1 MNFYQ
6 KIYMHKV
13 VFSSL
18 FFLLFLFNVETLLF
32 SHFSDDFSQ
41 LFFLFENHVY
51 DFIVKLDYL
60 GLIGVS
66 LIYLLVLILKP
77 FTLTRQKC
85 ACVGILCLSFYAWN
99 FPVKHFKHSL
109 MVLYLF
115 YFALLATLL
124 WRFLGASMK
133 QSFLPSMNICIVW
146 VFASS
151 LQSFRF
157 LSVSDCVDFSL
168 FTLALILLI
177 LVLIYCKRL
186 FGLYEYANTLILIVG
201 LSVVV
206 LCSSMFI
213 QTKEYYGMRLG
224 FYFLGLLGWLLEY
237 IHNTLRRLEHKI

>member
-6 KIYMHKV
+6 KIYKHKV

-18 FFLLFLFNVETLLF
+18 FFLLFLFNAETLLF

-41 LFFLFENHVY
+41 LFFLFESHVY
-51 DFIVKLDYL
+51 DLIVKLDYL
-60 GLIGVS
+60 GLISVS
-66 LIYLLVLILKP
+66 LIYLLVLIVKP

-85 ACVGILCLSFYAWN
+85 TCVGILCLSFYAWN
-99 FPVKHFKHSL
+99 FPVEHSL
-109 MVLYLF
+109 MVLYIF
-115 YFALLATLL
+115 YFVLLATLL

-151 LQSFRF
+151 LQSFRL

-168 FTLALILLI
+168 FILALILLI
-177 LVLIYCKRL
+177 LVLIYQKRF
-186 FGLYEYANTLILIVG
+186 FGLYEYANMLVLIVG

-213 QTKEYYGMRLG
+213 QTKECYGMRLG

-237 IHNTLRRLEHKI
+237 VHNALRRLEQI

>member
-6 KIYMHKV
+6 KIYTHKV

-51 DFIVKLDYL
+51 DFIIKLDYL

-66 LIYLLVLILKP
+66 SIYLLALILKP

-85 ACVGILCLSFYAWN
+85 ACIGILCLSFYAWN
-99 FPVKHFKHSL
+99 FPIKNSSIA
-109 MVLYLF
+109 LYVF
-115 YFALLATLL
+115 YFALLGTLL

-133 QSFLPSMNICIVW
+133 QSFLPSMNICVVW

-157 LSVSDCVDFSL
+157 LSVSDCVDFWL
-168 FTLALILLI
+168 FTLALFLLI
-177 LVLIYCKRL
+177 LVLIYHKRF

-201 LSVVV
+201 LCVVV

>member
-6 KIYMHKV
+6 KIYTHKV

-51 DFIVKLDYL
+51 DFIIKLDYL

-66 LIYLLVLILKP
+66 SIYLLALILKP
-77 FTLTRQKC
+77 FTLTRQKG
-85 ACVGILCLSFYAWN
+85 ACIGILCLSFYAWN
-99 FPVKHFKHSL
+99 FPIKNSSIA
-109 MVLYLF
+109 LYVF
-115 YFALLATLL
+115 YFALLGTLL

-133 QSFLPSMNICIVW
+133 QSFLPSMNICVVW

-168 FTLALILLI
+168 FTLALFLLI
-177 LVLIYCKRL
+177 LVLIYHKRL

-201 LSVVV
+201 LCVVV

>member
-6 KIYMHKV
+6 KIYTHKV

-18 FFLLFLFNVETLLF
+18 FFLLFLFNVETLLL

-51 DFIVKLDYL
+51 DLIVKLDYL

-66 LIYLLVLILKP
+66 LIYLLVLVVKP
-77 FTLTRQKC
+77 FTLTRQKG

-99 FPVKHFKHSL
+99 FPVKHSL
-109 MVLYLF
+109 VLYIF

-168 FTLALILLI
+168 FILALILLI
-177 LVLIYCKRL
+177 LVLIYHKRL
-186 FGLYEYANTLILIVG
+186 FGLYEYANMLILIVG

-206 LCSSMFI
+206 LCSGMFI

-237 IHNTLRRLEHKI
+237 VHNTLRRLEHQI

>member
-6 KIYMHKV
+6 KIYTHKV

-51 DFIVKLDYL
+51 DFIIKLDYL

-66 LIYLLVLILKP
+66 SIYLLALILKP

-85 ACVGILCLSFYAWN
+85 ACIGILCLSFYAWN
-99 FPVKHFKHSL
+99 FPIKNSSIA
-109 MVLYLF
+109 LYVF
-115 YFALLATLL
+115 YFVLLGTLL

-133 QSFLPSMNICIVW
+133 QSFLPSMNICVVW

-157 LSVSDCVDFSL
+157 LSVSDCVDFWL
-168 FTLALILLI
+168 FTLALFLLI
-177 LVLIYCKRL
+177 LVLIYHKRL

-201 LSVVV
+201 LCVVV

-237 IHNTLRRLEHKI
+237 VHNTLRRLEHKI

>member
-6 KIYMHKV
+6 KIYTHKV

-32 SHFSDDFSQ
+32 SHFSNDFSQ

-51 DFIVKLDYL
+51 DFIIKLDYL

-66 LIYLLVLILKP
+66 SIYLLALILKP

-85 ACVGILCLSFYAWN
+85 ACIGILCLSFYAWN
-99 FPVKHFKHSL
+99 FPIKNSSIA
-109 MVLYLF
+109 LYVF
-115 YFALLATLL
+115 YFALLGTLL

-133 QSFLPSMNICIVW
+133 QSFLPSMNICVVW

-168 FTLALILLI
+168 FTLALFLLI
-177 LVLIYCKRL
+177 LVLIYHKRL

-201 LSVVV
+201 LCVVV

>member
-6 KIYMHKV
+6 KIYTHKV

-18 FFLLFLFNVETLLF
+18 FFLLFLFNMETLLL

-51 DFIVKLDYL
+51 DLIVKLDYL

-66 LIYLLVLILKP
+66 LIYLLVLVVKP
-77 FTLTRQKC
+77 FTLTRQKG

-99 FPVKHFKHSL
+99 FPVKHSL
-109 MVLYLF
+109 VLYIF
-115 YFALLATLL
+115 YFVLLATLL

-168 FTLALILLI
+168 FILALILLI
-177 LVLIYCKRL
+177 LVLIYHKRL
-186 FGLYEYANTLILIVG
+186 FGLYEYANMLILIVG

-206 LCSSMFI
+206 LCSGMFI

-237 IHNTLRRLEHKI
+237 VHNTLRRLEHQI

>member
-6 KIYMHKV
+6 KIYTHKV

-51 DFIVKLDYL
+51 DFIIKLDYL

-66 LIYLLVLILKP
+66 SIYLLALILKP

-85 ACVGILCLSFYAWN
+85 ACIGILCLSFYAWN
-99 FPVKHFKHSL
+99 FPIKNYSIA
-109 MVLYLF
+109 LYVF
-115 YFALLATLL
+115 YFALLGTLL

-133 QSFLPSMNICIVW
+133 QSFLPSMNICVVW

-168 FTLALILLI
+168 FILALILLI

-186 FGLYEYANTLILIVG
+186 FGLYEYANMLILIVG

-206 LCSSMFI
+206 LCSNMFI

>member
-6 KIYMHKV
+6 KIYTHKV

-51 DFIVKLDYL
+51 DFIIKLDYL

-66 LIYLLVLILKP
+66 SIYLLALILKP
-77 FTLTRQKC
+77 FTLTCQKC
-85 ACVGILCLSFYAWN
+85 ACIGILCLSFYAWN
-99 FPVKHFKHSL
+99 FPIKNSSIA
-109 MVLYLF
+109 LYVF
-115 YFALLATLL
+115 YFALLGTLL

-133 QSFLPSMNICIVW
+133 QSFLPSMNICVVW

-157 LSVSDCVDFSL
+157 LSMSDCVDFSL
-168 FTLALILLI
+168 FTLALFLLI
-177 LVLIYCKRL
+177 LVLIYHKRL

-201 LSVVV
+201 LCVVV

>member
-6 KIYMHKV
+6 KIYTHKV

-18 FFLLFLFNVETLLF
+18 FFLLFLFNVETLLL
-32 SHFSDDFSQ
+32 SHFSNDFSQ

-51 DFIVKLDYL
+51 DFIVKLNYL

-66 LIYLLVLILKP
+66 LVYLLVLIVKP

-99 FPVKHFKHSL
+99 FPVKHSL
-109 MVLYLF
+109 VALYLF

-151 LQSFRF
+151 LQDFRF

-224 FYFLGLLGWLLEY
+224 FYLLGLLGWLLEY
-237 IHNTLRRLEHKI
+237 IHNTLRRLEHQI

>member
-6 KIYMHKV
+6 KIYTHKV

-51 DFIVKLDYL
+51 DFIIKLDYL

-66 LIYLLVLILKP
+66 SIYLLALILKP

-85 ACVGILCLSFYAWN
+85 ACIGILCLSFYAWN
-99 FPVKHFKHSL
+99 FPIKNSSIA
-109 MVLYLF
+109 LYVF
-115 YFALLATLL
+115 YFALLGTLL

-133 QSFLPSMNICIVW
+133 QSFLPSVNICVVW

-168 FTLALILLI
+168 FTLALFLLI
-177 LVLIYCKRL
+177 LVLIYHKRF

-201 LSVVV
+201 LCVVV

>member
-6 KIYMHKV
+6 KIYTHKV

-66 LIYLLVLILKP
+66 LIYLLVLIKP

-99 FPVKHFKHSL
+99 FPVKHSL
-109 MVLYLF
+109 IVLYLF
-115 YFALLATLL
+115 YFVLLGTLL

-201 LSVVV
+201 ISVVV

-237 IHNTLRRLEHKI
+237 VHNTLRRLEHKI

>member
-6 KIYMHKV
+6 KIYTHKV

-18 FFLLFLFNVETLLF
+18 FFLLFLFNMETLLF

-51 DFIVKLDYL
+51 DFIIKLDYL

-66 LIYLLVLILKP
+66 SIYLLALILKP

-85 ACVGILCLSFYAWN
+85 TCIGILCLSFYAWN
-99 FPVKHFKHSL
+99 FPIKNSSIA
-109 MVLYLF
+109 LYVF
-115 YFALLATLL
+115 YFVLLGTLL

-133 QSFLPSMNICIVW
+133 QSFLPSMNICVVW

-168 FTLALILLI
+168 FTLALFLLI
-177 LVLIYCKRL
+177 LVLIYHKRL

-201 LSVVV
+201 LCVVV

>member
-6 KIYMHKV
+6 KIYTHKV

-51 DFIVKLDYL
+51 DFIIKLDYL

-66 LIYLLVLILKP
+66 SIYLLALILKP

-85 ACVGILCLSFYAWN
+85 TCVGILCLSFYAWN
-99 FPVKHFKHSL
+99 FPVKNSSIA
-109 MVLYLF
+109 LYVF
-115 YFALLATLL
+115 YFALLGTLL

-133 QSFLPSMNICIVW
+133 QSFLPSMNICVVW

-168 FTLALILLI
+168 FTLALFLLI
-177 LVLIYCKRL
+177 LVLIYHKRF

-201 LSVVV
+201 LCVVV

>member
-6 KIYMHKV
+6 KIYTHKV

-32 SHFSDDFSQ
+32 SHFSNDFSQ

-66 LIYLLVLILKP
+66 SIYLLALILKP

-85 ACVGILCLSFYAWN
+85 ACIGILCLSFYAWN
-99 FPVKHFKHSL
+99 FPIKNSSIA
-109 MVLYLF
+109 LYVF
-115 YFALLATLL
+115 YFALLGTLL

-133 QSFLPSMNICIVW
+133 QSFLPSMNICVVW

-168 FTLALILLI
+168 FTLALFLLI
-177 LVLIYCKRL
+177 LVLIYHKRL

-201 LSVVV
+201 LCVVV

>member
-6 KIYMHKV
+6 KIYTHKV

-51 DFIVKLDYL
+51 DFIIKLDYL

-66 LIYLLVLILKP
+66 SIYLLALILKP

-85 ACVGILCLSFYAWN
+85 ACIGILCLSFYAWN
-99 FPVKHFKHSL
+99 FPIKNSSIA
-109 MVLYLF
+109 LYVF
-115 YFALLATLL
+115 YFALLGTLL

-133 QSFLPSMNICIVW
+133 QSFLPSMNICVVW

-151 LQSFRF
+151 LRSFRF
-157 LSVSDCVDFSL
+157 LSVFDCVDFWL
-168 FTLALILLI
+168 FTLALFLLI
-177 LVLIYCKRL
+177 LVLIYHKRL

-201 LSVVV
+201 LCVVV

>member
-6 KIYMHKV
+6 KIYTHKV

-32 SHFSDDFSQ
+32 SHFSNDFSQ

-51 DFIVKLDYL
+51 DFIIKLDYL

-77 FTLTRQKC
+77 FTLTRQKS
-85 ACVGILCLSFYAWN
+85 ACIGILCLSFYAWN
-99 FPVKHFKHSL
+99 FPIKNSL

-115 YFALLATLL
+115 YFALLGTLL

-133 QSFLPSMNICIVW
+133 QSFLPSMNICVVW

-157 LSVSDCVDFSL
+157 LSVSDCVDFWL
-168 FTLALILLI
+168 FTLALFLLI
-177 LVLIYCKRL
+177 LVLIYHKRL

-201 LSVVV
+201 LCVVV
-206 LCSSMFI
+206 LCSNMFI

>member
-6 KIYMHKV
+6 KIYTHKV

-51 DFIVKLDYL
+51 DFIIKLDYL

-66 LIYLLVLILKP
+66 SIYLLAFILKP

-85 ACVGILCLSFYAWN
+85 ACIGILCLSFYAWN
-99 FPVKHFKHSL
+99 FPIKNSSIA
-109 MVLYLF
+109 LYVF
-115 YFALLATLL
+115 YFALLGTLL

-133 QSFLPSMNICIVW
+133 QSFLPSMNICVVW

-168 FTLALILLI
+168 FTLALFLLI
-177 LVLIYCKRL
+177 LVLIYHKRF

-201 LSVVV
+201 LCVVV

>member
-6 KIYMHKV
+6 KIYTHKV

-18 FFLLFLFNVETLLF
+18 FFLLFLFNVETLLL
-32 SHFSDDFSQ
+32 SHFSNDFSQ

-51 DFIVKLDYL
+51 DFIVKLNYL

-66 LIYLLVLILKP
+66 LVYLLVLIVKP

-99 FPVKHFKHSL
+99 FPVKHSL
-109 MVLYLF
+109 VALYLF

-151 LQSFRF
+151 LQDFRF

-237 IHNTLRRLEHKI
+237 VHNIRRLEHK

>member
-6 KIYMHKV
+6 KIYTHKV

-18 FFLLFLFNVETLLF
+18 FFLLFLFNVETLLL

-66 LIYLLVLILKP
+66 LIYLLVLIVKP

-99 FPVKHFKHSL
+99 FPVKDSL
-109 MVLYLF
+109 IALYLF

-124 WRFLGASMK
+124 WRRFLGASMK

-146 VFASS
+146 IFASS

-168 FTLALILLI
+168 FILALILLI
-177 LVLIYCKRL
+177 LVLIYHKRL

-213 QTKEYYGMRLG
+213 QTKEYYSMRLG

-237 IHNTLRRLEHKI
+237 VHNTLRRLEHKI

>member
-6 KIYMHKV
+6 KIYTHKV

-51 DFIVKLDYL
+51 DFIIKLDYL

-66 LIYLLVLILKP
+66 SIYLLALILKP

-85 ACVGILCLSFYAWN
+85 ACIGILCLSFYACN
-99 FPVKHFKHSL
+99 FPIKNSSIA
-109 MVLYLF
+109 LYVF
-115 YFALLATLL
+115 YFALLGTLL

-133 QSFLPSMNICIVW
+133 QSFLPSMNICVVW

-168 FTLALILLI
+168 FILALFLLV
-177 LVLIYCKRL
+177 LVLIYHKRL

-201 LSVVV
+201 LCVVV

>member
-6 KIYMHKV
+6 KIYTHKV

-18 FFLLFLFNVETLLF
+18 FFLLFLFNAETLLL

-66 LIYLLVLILKP
+66 LIYLLVLIVKP

-99 FPVKHFKHSL
+99 FPVKHSL
-109 MVLYLF
+109 MALYLF
-115 YFALLATLL
+115 YFVLLATLL

-168 FTLALILLI
+168 FILALILLI
-177 LVLIYCKRL
+177 LVLIYHKRL

-213 QTKEYYGMRLG
+213 QTKGYYGMRLG

-237 IHNTLRRLEHKI
+237 VHNTLRRLEHKI

>member
-6 KIYMHKV
+6 KIHTHKV

-18 FFLLFLFNVETLLF
+18 FFLLFLFNVETLLL

-66 LIYLLVLILKP
+66 LIYLLVFIVKP

-99 FPVKHFKHSL
+99 FPVKDSL
-109 MVLYLF
+109 IVLYVF
-115 YFALLATLL
+115 YFVLLATLL

-146 VFASS
+146 IFASS

-168 FTLALILLI
+168 FILALILLI

-213 QTKEYYGMRLG
+213 FIQTKEYYGMRLG

-237 IHNTLRRLEHKI
+237 VHNTLRRLEHQI

>member
-6 KIYMHKV
+6 KIYTHKV

-51 DFIVKLDYL
+51 DFIIKLDYL

-66 LIYLLVLILKP
+66 SIYLLALILKP
-77 FTLTRQKC
+77 FTLTCQKC
-85 ACVGILCLSFYAWN
+85 ACIGILCLSFYAWN
-99 FPVKHFKHSL
+99 FPIKNSSIA
-109 MVLYLF
+109 LYVF
-115 YFALLATLL
+115 YFALLGTLL

-133 QSFLPSMNICIVW
+133 QSFLPSMNICVVW

-168 FTLALILLI
+168 FTLALFLLI
-177 LVLIYCKRL
+177 LVLIYHKRL

-201 LSVVV
+201 LCVVV

>member
-6 KIYMHKV
+6 KIYTHKV

-32 SHFSDDFSQ
+32 SHFSNDFSQ

-51 DFIVKLDYL
+51 DFIIKLDYL

-85 ACVGILCLSFYAWN
+85 ACIGILCLSFYAWN
-99 FPVKHFKHSL
+99 FPIKNSL
-109 MVLYLF
+109 IVLYLF
-115 YFALLATLL
+115 YFALLGTLL

-133 QSFLPSMNICIVW
+133 QSFLPSVNICIVW
-146 VFASS
+146 IFASS

-157 LSVSDCVDFSL
+157 LSVYDCVDFSL
-168 FTLALILLI
+168 FMLALILFI
-177 LVLIYCKRL
+177 LVLIYHKHL

-201 LSVVV
+201 LSVIV
-206 LCSSMFI
+206 LCSGMFI

-224 FYFLGLLGWLLEY
+224 FYLLGLLGWLLEY
-237 IHNTLRRLEHKI
+237 VHNTLRCLEHKI

>member
-6 KIYMHKV
+6 KIYTHKV

-51 DFIVKLDYL
+51 DFIIKLDYL

-66 LIYLLVLILKP
+66 SIYLLALILKP

-85 ACVGILCLSFYAWN
+85 TCIGILCLSFYAWN
-99 FPVKHFKHSL
+99 FPIKNSSIA
-109 MVLYLF
+109 LYVF
-115 YFALLATLL
+115 YFALLGTLL

-133 QSFLPSMNICIVW
+133 QSFLPSMNICVVW

-168 FTLALILLI
+168 FTLALFLLI
-177 LVLIYCKRL
+177 LVLIYHKRL

-201 LSVVV
+201 LCVVA

>member
-6 KIYMHKV
+6 KIYTHKV

-51 DFIVKLDYL
+51 DFIIKLDYL

-66 LIYLLVLILKP
+66 SIYLLALILKP
-77 FTLTRQKC
+77 FTLTCQKC
-85 ACVGILCLSFYAWN
+85 ACIGILCLSFYAWN
-99 FPVKHFKHSL
+99 FPIKNSSIA
-109 MVLYLF
+109 LYVF
-115 YFALLATLL
+115 YFVLLGTLL

-133 QSFLPSMNICIVW
+133 QSFLPSMNICVVW

-168 FTLALILLI
+168 FTLALFLLI
-177 LVLIYCKRL
+177 LVLIYHKRL

-201 LSVVV
+201 LCVVV

>member
-6 KIYMHKV
+6 KIYTHKV

-32 SHFSDDFSQ
+32 SHFSNDFSQ

-51 DFIVKLDYL
+51 DFIIKLDYL

-77 FTLTRQKC
+77 FTLTRQKS
-85 ACVGILCLSFYAWN
+85 ACIGILCLSFYAWN
-99 FPVKHFKHSL
+99 FPIKDSL
-109 MVLYLF
+109 MVLYFF
-115 YFALLATLL
+115 YFALLGTLL

-133 QSFLPSMNICIVW
+133 QSFLPSVNICIVW

-168 FTLALILLI
+168 FILALILFI
-177 LVLIYCKRL
+177 LVLIYHKRL
-186 FGLYEYANTLILIVG
+186 FGLYEYANTLILIIG
-201 LSVVV
+201 LCVVV
-206 LCSSMFI
+206 LCSSMFV

-224 FYFLGLLGWLLEY
+224 FYLLGLLGWLLEY
-237 IHNTLRRLEHKI
+237 GHNTLRRLEHKI

>member
-6 KIYMHKV
+6 KIYTHKV

-66 LIYLLVLILKP
+66 LVYLLVLILKP

-99 FPVKHFKHSL
+99 FPVKHSL
-109 MVLYLF
+109 IVLYLF

-146 VFASS
+146 IFASS

-168 FTLALILLI
+168 FILALILLI
-177 LVLIYCKRL
+177 LVLIYHKRL

-237 IHNTLRRLEHKI
+237 VHNTLRRLEHQI

>member
-6 KIYMHKV
+6 KIYTHKV

-32 SHFSDDFSQ
+32 SHFSNDFSQ

-66 LIYLLVLILKP
+66 SIYLLALILKP
-77 FTLTRQKC
+77 FTLTCQKC
-85 ACVGILCLSFYAWN
+85 ACIGILCLSFYAWN
-99 FPVKHFKHSL
+99 FPIKNSSIA
-109 MVLYLF
+109 LYVF
-115 YFALLATLL
+115 YFALLGTLL

-133 QSFLPSMNICIVW
+133 QSFLPSMNICVVW

-168 FTLALILLI
+168 FTLALFLLI
-177 LVLIYCKRL
+177 LVLIYHKRL

-201 LSVVV
+201 LCVVV

>member
-6 KIYMHKV
+6 KIYTHKV

-66 LIYLLVLILKP
+66 SIYLLALILKP

-85 ACVGILCLSFYAWN
+85 ACIGILCLSFYAWN
-99 FPVKHFKHSL
+99 FPIKNSSIA
-109 MVLYLF
+109 LYVF
-115 YFALLATLL
+115 YFALLGTLL
-124 WRFLGASMK
+124 WRLGASMK
-133 QSFLPSMNICIVW
+133 QSFLPSMNICVVW

-168 FTLALILLI
+168 FTLALFLLI
-177 LVLIYCKRL
+177 LVLIYHKRL

-201 LSVVV
+201 LCVVV

>member
-6 KIYMHKV
+6 KIYTHKV

-41 LFFLFENHVY
+41 LFFLFENHVH
-51 DFIVKLDYL
+51 DFIIKLDYL

-66 LIYLLVLILKP
+66 SIYLLALILKP

-85 ACVGILCLSFYAWN
+85 ACIGILCLSFYAWN
-99 FPVKHFKHSL
+99 FPIKNSSIA
-109 MVLYLF
+109 LYVF
-115 YFALLATLL
+115 YFALLGTLL

-133 QSFLPSMNICIVW
+133 QSFLPSMNICVVW

-168 FTLALILLI
+168 FTLALFLLI
-177 LVLIYCKRL
+177 LVLIYHKRL

-201 LSVVV
+201 LCVVV

-224 FYFLGLLGWLLEY
+224 SYFLGLLGWLLEY
-237 IHNTLRRLEHKI
+237 IHNTLRRLEHQV

>member
-6 KIYMHKV
+6 KIYTHKV

-18 FFLLFLFNVETLLF
+18 FFLLFLFNVETLLL
-32 SHFSDDFSQ
+32 SHFSNDFSQ

-51 DFIVKLDYL
+51 DFIVKLNYL

-66 LIYLLVLILKP
+66 LVYLLVLILKP

-85 ACVGILCLSFYAWN
+85 TCVGILCLSFYAWN
-99 FPVKHFKHSL
+99 FPVKHSL
-109 MVLYLF
+109 VALYLF

-151 LQSFRF
+151 LQDFRF

>member
-6 KIYMHKV
+6 KIYTHKV

-18 FFLLFLFNVETLLF
+18 FFVVFVQRGNFVVF
-32 SHFSDDFSQ
+32 AFQRWF
-41 LFFLFENHVY
+41 FAIVFLFENHVY
-51 DFIVKLDYL
+51 DFIIKLDYL

-66 LIYLLVLILKP
+66 LIYLLALILKP

-85 ACVGILCLSFYAWN
+85 ACIGILCLSFYAWN
-99 FPVKHFKHSL
+99 FPIKNSSIA
-109 MVLYLF
+109 LYVF
-115 YFALLATLL
+115 YFALLGTLL

-133 QSFLPSMNICIVW
+133 QSFLPSMNICVVW

-177 LVLIYCKRL
+177 LVLIYHKRL

-201 LSVVV
+201 LCVVV

>member
-6 KIYMHKV
+6 KIYTHKV

-51 DFIVKLDYL
+51 DFIIKLDYL

-66 LIYLLVLILKP
+66 SIYLLALILKP

-85 ACVGILCLSFYAWN
+85 ACIGILCLSFYAWN
-99 FPVKHFKHSL
+99 FPIKNSSIA
-109 MVLYLF
+109 LYVF
-115 YFALLATLL
+115 YFALLGTLL

-168 FTLALILLI
+168 FTLALFLLI
-177 LVLIYCKRL
+177 LVLIYHKRL
-186 FGLYEYANTLILIVG
+186 FRLYEYANTLILIVG
-201 LSVVV
+201 LCVVV

>member
-6 KIYMHKV
+6 KIYTHKV

-18 FFLLFLFNVETLLF
+18 FFLLFLFNVETLLL

-51 DFIVKLDYL
+51 DLIVKLDYL

-66 LIYLLVLILKP
+66 LIYLLVLVVKP
-77 FTLTRQKC
+77 FTLTRQKG

-99 FPVKHFKHSL
+99 FPVKHSL
-109 MVLYLF
+109 VLYIF
-115 YFALLATLL
+115 YFVLLATLL

-168 FTLALILLI
+168 FILALILLI
-177 LVLIYCKRL
+177 LVLIYHKRL
-186 FGLYEYANTLILIVG
+186 FGLYEYANMLILIVG

-206 LCSSMFI
+206 LCSGMFI

-237 IHNTLRRLEHKI
+237 VHNTLRCLEHQI

>member
-1 MNFYQ
+1 MSFYQ
-6 KIYMHKV
+6 KIYTHKV

-32 SHFSDDFSQ
+32 SHFSNDFSQ

-51 DFIVKLDYL
+51 DFIIKLDYL

-85 ACVGILCLSFYAWN
+85 ACIGILCLSFYAWN
-99 FPVKHFKHSL
+99 FPIKNSL
-109 MVLYLF
+109 IVLYLF
-115 YFALLATLL
+115 YFALLGTLL

-146 VFASS
+146 IFASS

-157 LSVSDCVDFSL
+157 LSMYDCVDFSL
-168 FTLALILLI
+168 FMLALILFI
-177 LVLIYCKRL
+177 LVLIYHKHL

-201 LSVVV
+201 LSVIV

-224 FYFLGLLGWLLEY
+224 FYLLGLLGWLLEY
-237 IHNTLRRLEHKI
+237 VHNTLRCLEHKI

>member
-6 KIYMHKV
+6 KIYTHKV

-41 LFFLFENHVY
+41 LFFLFENHVH
-51 DFIVKLDYL
+51 DFIIKLDYL

-66 LIYLLVLILKP
+66 SIYLLVLILKP

-85 ACVGILCLSFYAWN
+85 ACIGILCLSFYAWN
-99 FPVKHFKHSL
+99 FPIKNSSIA
-109 MVLYLF
+109 LYVF
-115 YFALLATLL
+115 YFALLGTLL

-133 QSFLPSMNICIVW
+133 QSFLPSMNICVVW

-157 LSVSDCVDFSL
+157 LSVFDCVDFWL
-168 FTLALILLI
+168 FTLALFLLI
-177 LVLIYCKRL
+177 LVLIYHKRL

-201 LSVVV
+201 LCVVV

>member
-6 KIYMHKV
+6 KIYTHKV

-18 FFLLFLFNVETLLF
+18 FFLLFLFNVETLLL

-51 DFIVKLDYL
+51 DLIVKLDYL

-66 LIYLLVLILKP
+66 LIYLLVLVVKP
-77 FTLTRQKC
+77 FTLTRQKG

-99 FPVKHFKHSL
+99 FPVKHSL
-109 MVLYLF
+109 VLYIF
-115 YFALLATLL
+115 YFVLLATLL

-168 FTLALILLI
+168 FILALILLI
-177 LVLIYCKRL
+177 LVLIYHKRL
-186 FGLYEYANTLILIVG
+186 FGLYEYANMLILIVG

-206 LCSSMFI
+206 LCSGMFI

-237 IHNTLRRLEHKI
+237 VHNTLRRLEHQI